1 MQDSRILGFKSTGIR
16 ARFTTMAHR
25 YPLIFNPSARSQ
37 RGRRTLR
44 FLMSH
49 AQWFTL
55 YASRSAEDATEL
67 AAKLAAEGEPIVV
80 AAGGDGTLNAVVQG
94 LAGTKTALGV
104 LPAGTMNVFARELG
118 LPPNNLKKALQI
130 LEDGYI
136 KEVDLFQANG
146 RAFVQMAGIG
156 FDAQVIEETTWE
168 QKKLL
173 GPMAYVMSA
182 MKVLNDKPPKLRII
196 CDDGHVE
203 EGFCALAGN
212 GSLYGGQVKL
222 FRKADHTDDMLD
234 MLVFTEAGFKLI
246 RDSVKGLATGAIDAG
261 NSSVKYLQ
269 SSCYEI
275 KCDREVPM
283 EVDGEY
289 IGRVENVSLMPAK
302 RKLKVIAPEN
312 PKDGVFTTIVKTLVN
327 IPRRGDGLE

>member
-1 MQDSRILGFKSTGIR
+1 MSP
-16 ARFTTMAHR
+16 R

-44 FLMSH
+44 FLMTH
-49 AQWFTL
+49 AQSFVL
-55 YASRSAEDATEL
+55 YASRSAEDAKEL

-94 LAGTKTALGV
+94 LTGTSTALGV

-118 LPPNNLKKALQI
+118 LPHNSLRKS
-130 LEDGYI
+130 LEVLEAGHI
-136 KEVDLFQANG
+136 KEVDLFEANG
-146 RAFVQMAGIG
+146 NPFMQMAGIG

-168 QKKLL
+168 QKKIL
-173 GPMAYVMSA
+173 GPMAYIMTA
-182 MKVLNDKPPKLRII
+182 MKVLADKPPKMRIV

-222 FRKADHTDDMLD
+222 FRKADHADDMLD
-234 MLVFTEAGFKLI
+234 MLVFTEAGYKLI

-269 SSCYEI
+269 SKSYEI
-275 KCDREVPM
+275 HCDREVPM

-289 IGRVENVSLMPAK
+289 VGRVENISLAPAR
-302 RKLKVIAPEN
+302 RKLRVVAPEN
-312 PKDGVFTTIVKTLVN
+312 PKDGIFTTVVKTLVN
-327 IPRRGDGLE
+327 IPRRGDEAS

>member
-1 MQDSRILGFKSTGIR
+1 MS
-16 ARFTTMAHR
+16 HR

-49 AQWFTL
+49 AEWFAL
-55 YASRSAEDATEL
+55 YASRSAEDATHL
-67 AAKLAAEGEPIVV
+67 AAKLAEDGEPIVV

-94 LAGTKTALGV
+94 LAGTNTALGV

-118 LPPNNLKKALQI
+118 LPHSSLKKSLQI
-130 LEDGYI
+130 LEDGFV
-136 KEVDLFQANG
+136 KEVDLFEANG
-146 RAFVQMAGIG
+146 HAFVQMAGIG
-156 FDAQVIEETTWE
+156 FDAQVIEETSWE
-168 QKKLL
+168 QKKLF

-182 MKVLNDKPPKLRII
+182 MKVLSEKPPKMRII
-196 CDDGHVE
+196 CDDGHEE

-222 FRKADHTDDMLD
+222 FRKADHADDMLD
-234 MLVFTEAGFKLI
+234 MLVFTEAGYKLI

-269 SSCYEI
+269 SKSYEI
-275 KCDREVPM
+275 ICDQEVPI

-289 IGRVENVSLMPAK
+289 MGRVDHISLTPAR

-312 PKDGVFTTIVKTLVN
+312 PKDGIFTTVVKTLVN
-327 IPRRGDGLE
+327 IPRKADEL

>member
-1 MQDSRILGFKSTGIR
+1 M
-16 ARFTTMAHR
+16 
-25 YPLIFNPSARSQ
+25 
-37 RGRRTLR
+37 R

-49 AQWFTL
+49 AQWFAL
-55 YASRSAEDATEL
+55 YASRSAEDATHL
-67 AAKLAAEGEPIVV
+67 AAKLAEDGEPIVV

-94 LAGTKTALGV
+94 LAGTNTALGV

-118 LPPNNLKKALQI
+118 LPHSSLKKSLQI
-130 LEDGYI
+130 LEDGFV
-136 KEVDLFQANG
+136 KEVDLFEANG

-156 FDAQVIEETTWE
+156 FDAQVIEETSWE
-168 QKKLL
+168 QKKLF

-182 MKVLNDKPPKLRII
+182 MKVLSEKPPKMRII
-196 CDDGHVE
+196 CDDGHEE

-222 FRKADHTDDMLD
+222 FRKADHADDMLD
-234 MLVFTEAGFKLI
+234 MLVFTEAGYKLI

-269 SSCYEI
+269 SKSYEI
-275 KCDREVPM
+275 ICDQEVPI

-289 IGRVENVSLMPAK
+289 MGRVDHISLTPAR

-312 PKDGVFTTIVKTLVN
+312 PKDGIFTTVVKTLVK
-327 IPRRGDGLE
+327 IPRRSDELA

>member
-1 MQDSRILGFKSTGIR
+1 MRT
-16 ARFTTMAHR
+16 RFIQMSQR

-37 RGRRTLR
+37 KGRRTLR

-49 AQWFTL
+49 AQWFAL
-55 YASRSAEDATEL
+55 YASRSAEDATHL
-67 AAKLAAEGEPIVV
+67 AAKLAEEGEPIVV

-118 LPPNNLKKALQI
+118 LPHTSLKKSLQV
-130 LEDGYI
+130 LEDGYV
-136 KEVDLFQANG
+136 KEVDLFEANG

-156 FDAQVIEETTWE
+156 FDAQVIEETSWE
-168 QKKLL
+168 QKKLF

-182 MKVLNDKPPKLRII
+182 MKVLSERPPKMRII
-196 CDDGHVE
+196 CDDGHEE

-222 FRKADHTDDMLD
+222 FRKADHADDMLD
-234 MLVFTEAGFKLI
+234 MLVFTEAGYKLI

-269 SSCYEI
+269 SKSYEI
-275 KCDREVPM
+275 LCDQEVPI

-289 IGRVENVSLMPAK
+289 IGRFEKISLAPVK

-312 PKDGVFTTIVKTLVN
+312 PKDGIFTTVVKTLVN
-327 IPRRGDGLE
+327 IPRKTDEL